1 MTLKDQS
8 YFKEKEN
15 INGKKDITLILDCSI
30 CSEKEKIFFN
40 SKRCLYCFLNV
51 LFKNKKKKFDH
62 ISILRNNNVI
72 YPNQYNLF
80 LDYFKYIKTIRR
92 INQKIQRIRNQK
104 CKFKEFK
111 CKYFPEIFLLSKIKD
126 FEYYNPI
133 FIYNNS
139 LKSLFNV
146 SNKSINDGLC
156 KECYDFIK
164 NSIRYILKLLN
175 DIKIIK
181 MFKSFQMDN
190 INLDKVNNF
199 YKFLFSKN
207 QLIIDNVQQTQKYRS
222 NINRK
227 FLNSYFVGDYNTYK
241 VKIFENSGENEKL
254 YQIEPFYTEDPQKG
268 YFKRI
273 IQNISSNLKIT
284 ELDQVIPLD
293 KLIDFYKKE
302 ALKIIKSR
310 YNLSV
315 DIGKKIC
322 FLIAIKKLNL
332 EKIFPLLV
340 DDLIE
345 EIFLDSPKDEIYIN
359 HQIYSRCRTETR
371 FSPTNID
378 RIEALI
384 RLYSGQRLDFKNPTI
399 KYVIKNK
406 FFYCRFSIDVAP
418 IQINNFALDIR
429 KLNKNILTIQDLL
442 KNKTI
447 SPSVAAFL
455 YFCILQRKNI
465 TVTGETD
472 TGKTTLI
479 NALDLLVPKEYR
491 KIYIE
496 NITESLDQFIFGKH
510 QLKYKV
516 DSLEQSLLEK
526 YSKSSQIKTLL
537 HRTPDIIYLGEILTK
552 EEAEAMFQCLAAG
565 LRGFQTIH
573 SKNIQSLMNRF
584 MHHFRINRSCLNDL
598 DLVIIMKKKRN
609 ERRVMALYEICKSNN
624 SDDKLFNSIFEFNP
638 KSANWDLLKS
648 LYETTIIKDIK
659 KYEDLTEHNF
669 MQIIQIYNE
678 LFETLSKLAK
688 IDNLELIDFF
698 HKISY
703 YSSRSIIELKEFWN
717 YWKKNRSLNF

>member
-1 MTLKDQS
+1 
-8 YFKEKEN
+8 
-15 INGKKDITLILDCSI
+15 
-30 CSEKEKIFFN
+30 
-40 SKRCLYCFLNV
+40 
-51 LFKNKKKKFDH
+51 
-62 ISILRNNNVI
+62 
-72 YPNQYNLF
+72 
-80 LDYFKYIKTIRR
+80 
-92 INQKIQRIRNQK
+92 
-104 CKFKEFK
+104 
-111 CKYFPEIFLLSKIKD
+111 
-126 FEYYNPI
+126 
-133 FIYNNS
+133 
-139 LKSLFNV
+139 
-146 SNKSINDGLC
+146 
-156 KECYDFIK
+156 
-164 NSIRYILKLLN
+164 
-175 DIKIIK
+175 